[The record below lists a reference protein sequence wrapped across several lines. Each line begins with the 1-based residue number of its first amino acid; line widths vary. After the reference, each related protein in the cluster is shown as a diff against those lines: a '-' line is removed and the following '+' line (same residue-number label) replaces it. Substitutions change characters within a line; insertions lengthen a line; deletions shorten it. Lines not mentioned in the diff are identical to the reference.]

1 MIQTCWMIPFSVHVH
16 QLRLMSPQK
25 TRRSAQFVVRK
36 VIGKF
41 YCHNSIEPYRHTKYK
56 VKNVISFMHFTLLI
70 ATDGK
75 HHLHYGGI
83 CCYSCR
89 AFFRRAHQSTKN
101 PSFKCRKKRNG
112 SNSSATSSQ
121 QDDIRCVID
130 GSARRQCQLCRYK
143 RCLEI
148 GKYHHQIWLA

>member
-1 MIQTCWMIPFSVHVH
+1 MIKRLYYHIQGQIFVKGL
-16 QLRLMSPQK
+16 LRFILFK
-25 TRRSAQFVVRK
+25 
-36 VIGKF
+36 
-41 YCHNSIEPYRHTKYK
+41 
-56 VKNVISFMHFTLLI
+56 

-89 AFFRRAHQSTKN
+89 AFFRRAHQSTKS
-101 PSFKCRKKRNG
+101 PSFKCRKKRSG
-112 SNSSATSSQ
+112 SNSSGSLYQ
-121 QDDIRCVID
+121 HENINCVID

-148 GKYHHQIWLA
+148 GINFYEIWLSNRIIFLTNFSDERIAIFFNLSRYGSPMGSNTRPEKG